1 MEHLQGMPV
10 LPRHPGGRQV
20 NRLARDPRMR
30 PTLHIKNSKDTKK
43 ELTESRKNRYNKFDL
58 VEAPG
63 TRWEPGVEG
72 TPEKLISMSAEG
84 ARPYPG

>member
-1 MEHLQGMPV
+1 MT
-10 LPRHPGGRQV
+10 
-20 NRLARDPRMR
+20 DPR
-30 PTLHIKNSKDTKK
+30 NS
-43 ELTESRKNRYNKFDL
+43 RYNKLNL

-84 ARPYPG
+84 ARPYPAETLRQKDGAGVVSLILFV

>member
-1 MEHLQGMPV
+1 M
-10 LPRHPGGRQV
+10 
-20 NRLARDPRMR
+20 
-30 PTLHIKNSKDTKK
+30 
-43 ELTESRKNRYNKFDL
+43 ELTESANSRYNKIDL

-84 ARPYPG
+84 ARPHSG